1 MADLEKPI
9 IKIEDLSF
17 TYPDGRNA
25 LKNID
30 LSIMTGEKIGI
41 IGSNGAGKSTLIFH
55 LNGIFSGNGAIH
67 INEMLI
73 NKENLKKI
81 RSIVGIVFQDPDDQ
95 LFSPTVLDDV
105 AYGPIYQGI
114 KQELVVERVEAALA
128 AVQMQGF
135 EKRAP
140 FHLSVG
146 EKKRIA
152 IASVLAMQ
160 PEILVLDEPSAGL
173 DPKARREL
181 IELLSTFPQTLI
193 VASHDLDLVKKLT
206 KRTIILSSGKIT
218 AAGITDDILSNQEIL
233 AKNGLV

>member
-1 MADLEKPI
+1 MADLEKPT
-9 IKIEDLSF
+9 IKIENLSF

-55 LNGIFSGNGAIH
+55 LNGIFTGNGAIQ
-67 INEMLI
+67 INEMPI

-114 KQELVVERVEAALA
+114 KQELVEERVEAALA